1 MNLKKVYVS
10 EKEKFIDYLAKKHK
24 KSYEDILVK
33 DLSVEDL
40 QLWQSIEDLNNVK
53 LSINLDK

>member
-1 MNLKKVYVS
+1 MNLKEVYVS
-10 EKEKFIDYLAKKHK
+10 EKEKFIDYLATKHK

-40 QLWQSIEDLNNVK
+40 KLWQSIEDLNNVK
-53 LSINLDK
+53 LCINLGK

>member
-1 MNLKKVYVS
+1 MKEVYVS
-10 EKEKFIDYLAKKHK
+10 EKEKFVNYLAKKHK

>member
-1 MNLKKVYVS
+1 MNLKEVYVS

-33 DLSVEDL
+33 DLSVKDL
-40 QLWQSIEDLNNVK
+40 QLWQNIEDLNNVK
-53 LSINLDK
+53 LSINLGK

>member
-1 MNLKKVYVS
+1 MSMKEVYVS

-33 DLSVEDL
+33 DLSVKDL
-40 QLWQSIEDLNNVK
+40 KLWQSIEDLNNVK
-53 LSINLDK
+53 LCINLGK

>member
-1 MNLKKVYVS
+1 MNLKEVYVS

-40 QLWQSIEDLNNVK
+40 KLWQSIENLNNVK
-53 LSINLDK
+53 LCINLGK

>member
-1 MNLKKVYVS
+1 MSTKEVYVS

-33 DLSVEDL
+33 DLSVKDL
-40 QLWQSIEDLNNVK
+40 KLWQSIEDLNNVK
-53 LSINLDK
+53 LSINLGK

>member
-1 MNLKKVYVS
+1 MKEVYVS

-33 DLSVEDL
+33 DLSVKDL
-40 QLWQSIEDLNNVK
+40 KLWQSIEDLNNVK
-53 LSINLDK
+53 LSINLGK

>member
-1 MNLKKVYVS
+1 MNLKEVYVS

-53 LSINLDK
+53 LSINLGK

>member
-1 MNLKKVYVS
+1 MKEVYVS

-40 QLWQSIEDLNNVK
+40 KLWQSIENLNNVK
-53 LSINLDK
+53 LCINLGK

>member
-1 MNLKKVYVS
+1 MNLKEVYVS

-33 DLSVEDL
+33 DLSVKDL
-40 QLWQSIEDLNNVK
+40 KLWQSIENLNNVK
-53 LSINLDK
+53 LCINLGK

>member
-1 MNLKKVYVS
+1 MSMKEVYVS

>member
-1 MNLKKVYVS
+1 MSMKEVYVS

-40 QLWQSIEDLNNVK
+40 KLWQSIENLNNVK
-53 LSINLDK
+53 LCINLGK

>member
-1 MNLKKVYVS
+1 MKEVYVS

-33 DLSVEDL
+33 DLSVKDL
-40 QLWQSIEDLNNVK
+40 KLWQSIEDLNNVK
-53 LSINLDK
+53 LCINLGK

>member
-1 MNLKKVYVS
+1 MNLKEVYVS

-40 QLWQSIEDLNNVK
+40 KLWQSIEDLNNVK
-53 LSINLDK
+53 LCINLGK

>member
-1 MNLKKVYVS
+1 MNLKEVYVS

-33 DLSVEDL
+33 DLSVKDL
-40 QLWQSIEDLNNVK
+40 KLWQSIEDLNNVK
-53 LSINLDK
+53 LCINLGK

>member
-1 MNLKKVYVS
+1 MKEVYVS

-53 LSINLDK
+53 LSINLGK

>member
-1 MNLKKVYVS
+1 MKEVNVS

-33 DLSVEDL
+33 DLSVKDL
-40 QLWQSIEDLNNVK
+40 KLWQSIEGLNNVK
-53 LSINLDK
+53 LSFNLGK